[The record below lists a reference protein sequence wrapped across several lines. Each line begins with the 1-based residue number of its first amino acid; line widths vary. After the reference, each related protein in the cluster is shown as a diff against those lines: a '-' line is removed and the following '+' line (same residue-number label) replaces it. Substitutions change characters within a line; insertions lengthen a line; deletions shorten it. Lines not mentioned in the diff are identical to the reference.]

1 METLQELLK
10 KALADTFALYIKAQ
24 AYHWNVEGPLFAQAH
39 DFLGDLYTE
48 LHGSVDP
55 MAEQIRTLDVF
66 APTSMTRFLEMTDIE
81 CENSVPDFRE
91 MCRRLESD
99 NTKVLRTLNVTFD
112 LADNFKKQG
121 IADFIAGRIDA
132 HEKHGWMLRSFLK

>member
-1 METLQELLK
+1 METLQEILK
-10 KALADTFALYIKAQ
+10 KALADTFALYVKSH

-39 DFLGDLYTE
+39 GFLGDLYTE
-48 LHGSVDP
+48 LHGSIDP
-55 MAEQIRTLDVF
+55 IAEEIRTLDIY
-66 APTSMTRFLEMTDIE
+66 AFLEMTDIE

-99 NTKVLRTLNVTFD
+99 NTKVLRTLDVAFD